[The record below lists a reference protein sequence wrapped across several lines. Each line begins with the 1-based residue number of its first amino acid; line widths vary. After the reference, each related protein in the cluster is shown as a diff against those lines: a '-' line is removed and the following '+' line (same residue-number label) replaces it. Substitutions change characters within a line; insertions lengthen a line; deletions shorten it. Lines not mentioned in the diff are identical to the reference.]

1 MLKKF
6 AVTNY
11 KGFNSRL
18 EWDLS
23 KTCDYDFNCF
33 ALRDSV
39 VKNAIVFG
47 LNGSGKTSL
56 CMAVFDIV
64 GHLTNR
70 NLYNVSDTAIF
81 PKSTNLNDPTVFEY
95 LFAFGDAQLSYNYT
109 TDTRGA
115 ILTEN
120 LSVEN
125 ASGKELVFEKTAD
138 SLLVSKKFP
147 IQKEWLDNFAEN
159 SNGISVLKF
168 LLSTFPLPKDHYLSK
183 LKAFVE
189 QMMFFRCINES
200 DSLGAGVSLANAEH
214 FILQNG
220 LIADFQQFLKE
231 LTDQDFAFSNVSGS
245 DKSLT
250 CTIGGDVESFANV
263 ASTGTLSLEYLF
275 YSLQQ
280 LKKAS
285 FVMIDEFDAFYHFK
299 LSRKVCE
306 ILFGE
311 NCQLYLT
318 THNTYLMSN
327 ELLRPDCYFIIGDN
341 KIRSLYDCTEK
352 DIRYEHN
359 LEKLYRGGT
368 FGL

>member
-11 KGFNSRL
+11 KGFNSRI

-23 KTCDYDFNCF
+23 KTYDYDFNCF
-33 ALRDSV
+33 ALRNSV
-39 VKNAIVFG
+39 VKNGIVFG

-70 NLYNVSDTAIF
+70 NISNVSDATKF
-81 PKSTNLNDPTVFEY
+81 PNSANLNTTVVFEY
-95 LFAFGDAQLSYNYT
+95 LFAFGDSQVSYNYT
-109 TDTRGA
+109 TDISGA

-125 ASGKELVFEKTAD
+125 ISGKEVVFEKTAD
-138 SLLVSKKFP
+138 SLSISNMFP
-147 IQKEWLDNFAEN
+147 IQKEWIDNFVAD

-168 LLSTFPLPKDHYLSK
+168 LLSTFPLPKEHYLSK
-183 LKAFVE
+183 LKVFVD
-189 QMMFFRCINES
+189 QMMFFRCINEG
-200 DSLGAGVSLANAEH
+200 DSLGAGISLANAEH
-214 FILQNG
+214 FILQND
-220 LIADFQQFLKE
+220 LVADFQKFLKE
-231 LTDQDFAFSNVSGS
+231 LTGQDFVFNTNSNA
-245 DKSLT
+245 DKSLV
-250 CTIGGDVESFANV
+250 CLIGDNIVPFANV
-263 ASTGTLSLEYLF
+263 ASTGTLSLEYLY
-275 YSLQQ
+275 YSCQ
-280 LKKAS
+280 LLRKAS

-299 LSRKVCE
+299 LSRKVCD
-306 ILFGE
+306 ILFGAD
-311 NCQLYLT
+311 CQLYLT

-341 KIRSLYDCTEK
+341 KIKSLYECTAK

-368 FGL
+368 FEL